1 MAEKTK
7 NKQTKNPKQEKET
20 FIIYL
25 VELFFFLALAKRR
38 FLEWCYP
45 PKSGACVAA
54 VLHKALK
61 DPDSAYVIGRLCVVS
76 LLTVTS

>member
-1 MAEKTK
+1 M
-7 NKQTKNPKQEKET
+7 
-20 FIIYL
+20 
-25 VELFFFLALAKRR
+25 
-38 FLEWCYP
+38 
-45 PKSGACVAA
+45 AA